1 MATMQDMMGRLKLTV
16 NAEKTRIC
24 RVPEA
29 YFDFLG
35 YTFGLYHSE
44 KTGYSY
50 VGMRPSKKS
59 VQRMVAA
66 ISAET
71 TSQKGLL
78 DAKTVVERLNR
89 MLEGWANLLL
99 LGPCPESVPRLR
111 RTRHP
116 TAPPVVVHEA

>member
-1 MATMQDMMGRLKLTV
+1 MAAMQDMMGRLKLTV

-44 KTGYSY
+44 KTGYPY
-50 VGMRPSKKS
+50 VGMCPSKKS

-71 TSQKGLL
+71 TSQKGVVGCQNGGGTSES
-78 DAKTVVERLNR
+78 DAGGL
-89 MLEGWANLLL
+89 GQLLL
-99 LGPCPESVPRLR
+99 LGPCPESVPHLR

>member
-1 MATMQDMMGRLKLTV
+1 
-16 NAEKTRIC
+16 IC

-44 KTGYSY
+44 KTGYPY

-71 TSQKGLL
+71 TSQKGLGAVTPHAQF
-78 DAKTVVERLNR
+78 DERDVETGLWF
-89 MLEGWANLLL
+89 GY
-99 LGPCPESVPRLR
+99 
-111 RTRHP
+111 
-116 TAPPVVVHEA
+116 